1 MRDADQVAAQAS
13 GCIHREAWQMR
24 RRSVTVPNAREPGG
38 NVALIWTL
46 DGLMAPT
53 IEYLIEEV
61 VVRREEDDYPA
72 A

>member
-1 MRDADQVAAQAS
+1 
-13 GCIHREAWQMR
+13 MR